1 MKTYK
6 LNKKSFN
13 FSFIYKVVVNSFL
26 LTTAFVFSQDCN
38 LKIEGKITDL
48 HTNAPLEAAVV
59 QVLGSGDNTISNA
72 NGYFVFNNLCLGKV
86 TIKIS
91 HINCDNLVKE
101 IDLVKSDSFEFK
113 LEHRV
118 EDLDEVIVSKLKT
131 DNLSLTNKIYSLS
144 ELQKDRFSS
153 KGLADALEQIS
164 GVSTLSTGN
173 SIVKPV
179 IHGMFGSRVG
189 IIYDDIFL
197 ENQQWGQ
204 DHAPN
209 VDLNAFEN
217 IRLIKG
223 AGALKYSGSTPGGIV
238 ILESVLPK
246 KENSLYGK
254 TKLNGMTNSR
264 GLSLVTNWVKSH
276 ENGFYYKLQGT
287 VKRNGD
293 FSAPNYTLTNTG
305 NDEKNVSLIIGK
317 SGNKNN
323 WKFFVSFFDA
333 EIGIL
338 RSSHISN
345 VRGLFY
351 SIENQ
356 IPEIIKPF
364 SYDINFPKQSNRHY
378 TTSLEYSKTYDQDR
392 KLKIRYSWQ
401 KNNRKE
407 YDLRIGTLKYTPS
420 LDLYLN
426 THNVT
431 SNFEWK
437 NSIANFDSGIFMQIQ
452 DNYSNPYTGI
462 KRLIPDYLKTRLG
475 SYFTAKFTTF
485 KDFNFELG
493 LRYEFLNNEVQKYYR
508 NRRWD
513 AKNYEPL
520 LGQYVIDEVLSQKLV
535 KRKLIFNSLA
545 FNTGIK
551 YKISRHY
558 NLGFNYNYSQRP
570 PDIAEMFSDGLHHSL
585 ATIEYGDPFLN
596 QETTHKTLV
605 DFEKIDGLLKYNFS
619 PFLIFS
625 KNYIIIEP
633 NGFESTLRGAFPV
646 WEYSAVNAILKGVDV
661 DISYKVSSNMVFSHN
676 TSWVDGKNVDEKL
689 PLINIPP
696 LTVKNQLQ
704 FSFPKWKSFFAII
717 RSKKVFFQ
725 SRFPNNN
732 TRTNIYENGMIIDK
746 VVDVSTPPEGYHDLG
761 IDLNWG
767 PYNLFSSKLS
777 LSLNL
782 DNVLNTSYRNY
793 LNRLRYYSDEMGRN
807 VMLQIKIQH

>member
-1 MKTYK
+1 LETYK

-38 LKIEGKITDL
+38 HKIEGKIIDL

-72 NGYFVFNNLCLGKV
+72 NGFFVFNNLCLGKV

-91 HINCDNLVKE
+91 HINCDNLVRE

-113 LEHRV
+113 LAHRV
-118 EDLDEVIVSKLKT
+118 EDLDEVIISKLKT
-131 DNLSLTNKIYSLS
+131 GNLSLTNKIYSLS

-254 TKLNGMTNSR
+254 TKLNGMTNGR

-276 ENGFYYKLQGT
+276 KNGFYYKLQGT
-287 VKRNGD
+287 VKRHGD
-293 FSAPNYTLTNTG
+293 FSAPSYSLTNTG
-305 NDEKNVSLIIGK
+305 NNEKNISLIIGK
-317 SGNKNN
+317 NGIKNN
-323 WKFFVSFFDA
+323 WKFFASFFDA

-392 KLKIRYSWQ
+392 KTQ
-401 KNNRKE
+401 
-407 YDLRIGTLKYTPS
+407 
-420 LDLYLN
+420 
-426 THNVT
+426 
-431 SNFEWK
+431 
-437 NSIANFDSGIFMQIQ
+437 NS
-452 DNYSNPYTGI
+452 
-462 KRLIPDYLKTRLG
+462 
-475 SYFTAKFTTF
+475 
-485 KDFNFELG
+485 
-493 LRYEFLNNEVQKYYR
+493 V
-508 NRRWD
+508 
-513 AKNYEPL
+513 
-520 LGQYVIDEVLSQKLV
+520 
-535 KRKLIFNSLA
+535 
-545 FNTGIK
+545 
-551 YKISRHY
+551 
-558 NLGFNYNYSQRP
+558 
-570 PDIAEMFSDGLHHSL
+570 
-585 ATIEYGDPFLN
+585 
-596 QETTHKTLV
+596 
-605 DFEKIDGLLKYNFS
+605 
-619 PFLIFS
+619 
-625 KNYIIIEP
+625 
-633 NGFESTLRGAFPV
+633 
-646 WEYSAVNAILKGVDV
+646 
-661 DISYKVSSNMVFSHN
+661 
-676 TSWVDGKNVDEKL
+676 
-689 PLINIPP
+689 
-696 LTVKNQLQ
+696 
-704 FSFPKWKSFFAII
+704 
-717 RSKKVFFQ
+717 
-725 SRFPNNN
+725 
-732 TRTNIYENGMIIDK
+732 
-746 VVDVSTPPEGYHDLG
+746 
-761 IDLNWG
+761 
-767 PYNLFSSKLS
+767 
-777 LSLNL
+777 
-782 DNVLNTSYRNY
+782 
-793 LNRLRYYSDEMGRN
+793 
-807 VMLQIKIQH
+807 